1 MEPTADKPAE
11 ETKESASN
19 RDSGEDRDRAR
30 QNGGKIGELRRL
42 LVGSEEVSDVLPEA
56 VQKSTEKG
64 TGLSE
69 ATLPIVEENI
79 RESVIRNPKILAD
92 ALFPVIGPAI
102 RKAISAALSSMV
114 QSFNQ
119 TLEHS
124 VSPKGLR
131 WRWEAFRTGRSFG
144 EVVMLKTLRYR
155 VEQVYLI
162 HRKTGILLQHVAI
175 DPQEAEDAD
184 MVSAMLTAITDFAH
198 DSFETA
204 DDDATLDSFKISGLS
219 VWIENSPDAI
229 LAAVIRGN
237 PPLEL
242 REEFAL
248 AVEKIQYSFERE
260 LDTFEGDSEVF
271 APTQPVLERC
281 LLSQAAETEKQGLLS
296 PTNVM
301 AGVLGLLVLLVI
313 GYFAWDYWRW
323 SGLLED
329 VRSTKGYVLTDYNR
343 GWFTHSVEGLRDPLA
358 GDPGEL
364 LSANGYDAEDVS
376 FTWREFHDSDP
387 ELVLKRAQSFL
398 SPPGGAKLSI
408 RDGLLSVEGNVPA
421 AWFADAA
428 KIAPLINGIDGLDTE
443 SQAATIIKRIEGRKV
458 MFQCGTTNVI
468 NESTVTSLI
477 AELRR
482 IASLGSYEVRVIGYA
497 DPTGTEEFN
506 ARIRDERAAVISGRM
521 NRVLSEELSGRLQ
534 ILGVGSA
541 GSSDDCKVTLR
552 VRPLKQ

>member
-11 ETKESASN
+11 ETRESASK
-19 RDSGEDRDRAR
+19 RESGQDRDRAR

-144 EVVMLKTLRYR
+144 EVVMLKTLKYR

-162 HRKTGILLQHVAI
+162 HRKTGILLQHVTI
-175 DPQEAEDAD
+175 DPGDEEDAD

-242 REEFAL
+242 RQEFAL
-248 AVEKIQYSFERE
+248 AVEQISPS
-260 LDTFEGDSEVF
+260 D
-271 APTQPVLERC
+271 ALE
-281 LLSQAAETEKQGLLS
+281 
-296 PTNVM
+296 
-301 AGVLGLLVLLVI
+301 
-313 GYFAWDYWRW
+313 
-323 SGLLED
+323 
-329 VRSTKGYVLTDYNR
+329 
-343 GWFTHSVEGLRDPLA
+343 
-358 GDPGEL
+358 
-364 LSANGYDAEDVS
+364 ANP
-376 FTWREFHDSDP
+376 P
-387 ELVLKRAQSFL
+387 E
-398 SPPGGAKLSI
+398 
-408 RDGLLSVEGNVPA
+408 
-421 AWFADAA
+421 
-428 KIAPLINGIDGLDTE
+428 
-443 SQAATIIKRIEGRKV
+443 
-458 MFQCGTTNVI
+458 
-468 NESTVTSLI
+468 
-477 AELRR
+477 
-482 IASLGSYEVRVIGYA
+482 
-497 DPTGTEEFN
+497 
-506 ARIRDERAAVISGRM
+506 
-521 NRVLSEELSGRLQ
+521 
-534 ILGVGSA
+534 
-541 GSSDDCKVTLR
+541 
-552 VRPLKQ
+552 